1 MFFLVI
7 FLLGNFR
14 GRGGLEMNV
23 LLEYSWEL
31 FLTAELLSL
40 GSLILFGL
48 FRYLFNKARLGFT
61 FIILFLLLLFAEGL
75 LGLYVYQ
82 QTGEFSTFQIVI
94 AIFILYACTFGIFDF
109 IRLDRW
115 MRKQIGKL
123 RGVDLLTEKDYRIME
138 RNKNPHYLAKKYR
151 ITSLIHLFI
160 FVLAQAIFWSMG
172 TDSLTEAKGYV
183 MDLSWIQAGEA
194 VNSPYPNDTLYGI
207 GIIWG
212 IVFIVDFI
220 YSWSYTLFPDK

>member
-1 MFFLVI
+1 
-7 FLLGNFR
+7 
-14 GRGGLEMNV
+14 
-23 LLEYSWEL
+23 
-31 FLTAELLSL
+31 
-40 GSLILFGL
+40 
-48 FRYLFNKARLGFT
+48 
-61 FIILFLLLLFAEGL
+61 
-75 LGLYVYQ
+75 
-82 QTGEFSTFQIVI
+82 
-94 AIFILYACTFGIFDF
+94 ACTFGIFDF